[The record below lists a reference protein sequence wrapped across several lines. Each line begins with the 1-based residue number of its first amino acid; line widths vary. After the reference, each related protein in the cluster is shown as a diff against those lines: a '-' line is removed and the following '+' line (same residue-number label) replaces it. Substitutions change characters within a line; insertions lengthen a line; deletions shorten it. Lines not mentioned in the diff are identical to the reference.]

1 MSEKHIEILD
11 AAIASK
17 DSDTFI
23 KAVFAEQRNNPATLN
38 KVRDAIAFRLTKS
51 DVSDADKTTM
61 RKLRDDLNAYIARGC
76 TDKTV
81 REVLDSNVKYESDFK
96 KNGSS
101 PKTE

>member
-17 DSDTFI
+17 DSGTFI
-23 KAVFAEQRNNPATLN
+23 KAVFTEQRNNPATLN
-38 KVRDAIAFRLTKS
+38 KIRDVIAFRLTKS
-51 DVSDADKTTM
+51 DVSDADKATM

-96 KNGSS
+96 KNGST
-101 PKTE
+101 PKKE